1 MIRYDW
7 NVMRKLPINDLMVII
22 FALANHEN
30 LHDYPRKILEPISNF
45 EDMSAYLLK
54 PLPFILARKNHTET
68 EIYLYL
74 ELAAYR
80 SYIEYKDTGSCRLPT
95 NYIKTKYNLGK
106 LKFNTMLDV
115 TDKEIIF
122 RYEEN

>member
-54 PLPFILARKNHTET
+54 PLPFILAKKKS
-68 EIYLYL
+68 
-74 ELAAYR
+74 YR
-80 SYIEYKDTGSCRLPT
+80 NG
-95 NYIKTKYNLGK
+95 NL
-106 LKFNTMLDV
+106 L
-115 TDKEIIF
+115 IF
-122 RYEEN
+122 RTGCIS